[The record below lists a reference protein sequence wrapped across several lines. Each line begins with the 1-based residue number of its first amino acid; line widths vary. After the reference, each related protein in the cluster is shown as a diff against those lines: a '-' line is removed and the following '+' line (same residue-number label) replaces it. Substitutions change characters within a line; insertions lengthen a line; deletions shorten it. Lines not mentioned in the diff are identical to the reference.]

1 MRTEDIEQFDEE
13 LWNIVK
19 SGMLRRSES
28 DRLSDLL
35 GIMVLASLN
44 KVEF

>member
-19 SGMLRRSES
+19 AEINGDFDLICVPGIKMLDRS
-28 DRLSDLL
+28 RDL
-35 GIMVLASLN
+35 
-44 KVEF
+44 

>member
-19 SGMLRRSES
+19 SGMLGPLRTIRNYGLVILE
-28 DRLSDLL
+28 
-35 GIMVLASLN
+35 
-44 KVEF
+44 